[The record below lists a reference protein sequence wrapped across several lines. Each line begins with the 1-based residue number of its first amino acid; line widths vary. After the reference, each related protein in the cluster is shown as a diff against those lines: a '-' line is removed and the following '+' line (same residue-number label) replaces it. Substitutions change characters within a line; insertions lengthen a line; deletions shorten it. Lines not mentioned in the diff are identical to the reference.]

1 MIMSLFNFSQ
11 PMVRTAFKLQQSK
24 LSSLLLSQLL
34 RRGRNCSAK
43 QANGGFTLV
52 ELLVVVVI
60 LGILSAVGIPA
71 YFGQVARAR
80 IATANNAVLAAAK
93 ACSAAWVS
101 GDVSSFS
108 AGSGVDGDCKAAGT
122 ASSFSTAATTP
133 GFSSL
138 TGQATAALDQY
149 GAVTLTSA
157 K

>member
-1 MIMSLFNFSQ
+1 MA
-11 PMVRTAFKLQQSK
+11 RTASKLQQSK

-34 RRGRNCSAK
+34 RRGRNSAAK
-43 QANGGFTLV
+43 QTNGGFTLV

>member
-1 MIMSLFNFSQ
+1 MA
-11 PMVRTAFKLQQSK
+11 RTASKLQQSK

-34 RRGRNCSAK
+34 RRGRNSAAK
-43 QANGGFTLV
+43 QTNGGFTLV

-101 GDVSSFS
+101 GDVTSFA
-108 AGSGVDGDCKAAGT
+108 AGSGVSGSCNAAGT
-122 ASSFSTAATTP
+122 ASTFSTASTTP

-138 TGQATAALDQY
+138 KTQASAALDTN

-157 K
+157 T